1 MVFSKLCYLNTT
13 HDTEYECKMDRG
25 GYFIVNGI
33 EKSLLAQEKLRT
45 NFPYVFPCRN
55 ARFQYVCEVRSC
67 HELKMRS
74 TSTLYMYI
82 TKSIEGMLPEI
93 LIELPFVDMNIS
105 LVALF
110 RILGAKNTEEII
122 QYVNCKNSIVENI
135 VRNCLDSDINA
146 HADVQELLDWI
157 GRDGTKEI
165 TKERRARYL
174 EHIFSNEV
182 LPHMGLHR
190 DETCDR
196 RKMVYLGHMVNK
208 LVTVSIG
215 KIPCDDRDNYANK
228 RVDSSGVLM
237 SLLFRQLYRN
247 FLKMLGVQLHKIVE
261 SNKEETFNAGDLVNH
276 KKISSRFKYAFRRET
291 GEFRK
296 GQ

>member
-1 MVFSKLCYLNTT
+1 MVYSKLCYLTTT
-13 HDTEYECKMDRG
+13 HDTMYECKMDRG

-45 NFPYVFPCRN
+45 NFPYVFPCRS
-55 ARFQYVCEVRSC
+55 ARFQFVCEVRSC

-93 LIELPFVDMNIS
+93 LIELPFIDMNIS
-105 LVALF
+105 LVTLF
-110 RILGAKNTEEII
+110 RILGATSTDEII
-122 QYVNCKNSIVENI
+122 QYVNCKNCIVENI

-165 TKERRARYL
+165 TKERRSRYL

-190 DETCDR
+190 DETCNR

-215 KIPCDDRDNYANK
+215 EIPCDDRDNYANK

-237 SLLFRQLYRN
+237 SLLFRQL
-247 FLKMLGVQLHKIVE
+247 
-261 SNKEETFNAGDLVNH
+261 
-276 KKISSRFKYAFRRET
+276 
-291 GEFRK
+291 
-296 GQ
+296 